1 MENINKRRSSV
12 NLKARNIISS
22 TIFALSLILNFS
34 ITSYAE
40 QQKLVAIT
48 AIVAHQSLE
57 AAQLGVL
64 DELKAAGYEQGKNL
78 KIIEQNAQGSISNA
92 TLIAKN
98 FVALKPDAIVAIS
111 TPSAQSALNAAK
123 GTNIPLVISSVTD
136 PVAAGLVK
144 NIDIAEPNITG
155 AMDFPL
161 IKEEIAFI
169 QTVVPHLKTLG
180 LLYNA
185 GEANSAK
192 TIELMKEVCH
202 DRKIE
207 FVTAVAT
214 NSSQV
219 AAALTS
225 LVGNVDA
232 VYVPSDNTVFA
243 SMAKIVQIAR
253 QNKLPLVSSDPDSV
267 KQGMLGCVGYTQ
279 YAVGQAAGKLLVQ
292 VLQGYRLLKIAR
304 PSKAEVFMNET
315 SANALGIKIP
325 ESVLGMK
332 VNIVE

>member
-1 MENINKRRSSV
+1 M
-12 NLKARNIISS
+12 
-22 TIFALSLILNFS
+22 
-34 ITSYAE
+34 
-40 QQKLVAIT
+40 
-48 AIVAHQSLE
+48 
-57 AAQLGVL
+57 
-64 DELKAAGYEQGKNL
+64 
-78 KIIEQNAQGSISNA
+78 
-92 TLIAKN
+92 
-98 FVALKPDAIVAIS
+98 
-111 TPSAQSALNAAK
+111 
-123 GTNIPLVISSVTD
+123 TD